1 MAWAGLKLPKLP
13 TRDALLAQS
22 WSRPFARYLGAPVL
36 WRWNRRGVARGLAL
50 GLFVGIMIP
59 LVQSPFAAL
68 LSVIARA
75 NLPVAVVATFITN
88 PFTTPLVL
96 YSAYR
101 LGSLVIVAERA
112 NPLVDMSQ
120 PLAWLETA
128 FNWLATASLPTALGL
143 LTMATIAALVG
154 YFVVQLGWR
163 WRVGRRWTRRAQAR
177 RITALAAGQG
187 ASA

>member
-1 MAWAGLKLPKLP
+1 MAWAGLRLPKLP
-13 TRDALLAQS
+13 TRDALLTQA

-68 LSVIARA
+68 LSVVARA
-75 NLPVAVVATFITN
+75 NLPIAVVATFITN
-88 PFTTPLVL
+88 PLTTPLVL

-101 LGSLVIVAERA
+101 LGSLVIVAEQA

-120 PLAWLETA
+120 PMAWLETA
-128 FNWLATASLPTALGL
+128 LSWLATASLPTALGL
-143 LTMATIAALVG
+143 LTMATIASLTG
-154 YFVVQLGWR
+154 YFAVQLGWR
-163 WRVGRRWTRRAQAR
+163 WRVGRRWVRRAEAR
-177 RITALAAGQG
+177 RLAAVPMGQG
-187 ASA
+187 ASV